1 MQSILAKLR
10 VITLS
15 NIHTL
20 LDYVKGLNTIGEF
33 DQYVRDLRTARDQ
46 LDDQAA
52 ASRGRKKFLEQQIAT
67 NTARA
72 EVADKN
78 IDLLLGDGDPTNDR
92 LAVPLQIQLDAVNA
106 QIEAAKLELV
116 GVDAQVTKFD
126 DAVQRIDVRFTEAQA
141 KLEALRA
148 VEQGAKASEK
158 AAKALE
164 GIDLGSTPDTSGVEA
179 RMAERVAVADNALD
193 RSLNRVSGAVGGVT
207 SVEAAAEAALTQ
219 RRAKIAAKKETVPTE

>member
-10 VITLS
+10 VISLS

-33 DQYVRDLRTARDQ
+33 EQYVRDLRTARDQ

-67 NTARA
+67 NMARA
-72 EVADKN
+72 EVADTN
-78 IDLLLGDGDPTNDR
+78 IDLLLGDDDSSNDH
-92 LAVPLQIQLDAVNA
+92 LALPLQIQLDAVNA
-106 QIEAAKLELV
+106 KIEAAKLELV

-148 VEQGAKASEK
+148 AEQGAKASEK

-179 RMAERVAVADNALD
+179 RMAERFAVADNALN

-207 SVEAAAEAALTQ
+207 SAEAAAEVALVQ
-219 RRAKIAAKKETVPTE
+219 RRANLNAKKTSV